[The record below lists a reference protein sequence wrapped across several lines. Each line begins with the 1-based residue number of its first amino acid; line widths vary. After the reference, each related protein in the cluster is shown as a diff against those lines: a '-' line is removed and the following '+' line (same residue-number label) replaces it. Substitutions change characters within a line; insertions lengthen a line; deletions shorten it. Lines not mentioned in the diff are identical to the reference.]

1 MTEKFLDHLAVVV
14 DMPSSGD
21 DIAPP
26 LFELFRLVTD
36 RSFAIVENLRCL
48 SLFCPQTRLWPASPP
63 SPGLRALLPGE
74 LDGLEEVSRRSGADL
89 YLVGSAAE
97 RAAPWREILEAPR
110 TRGKEAARVNLFF
123 DYSSREEM
131 ARAAEKI
138 LADRPPEEFSEET
151 FSSCLLTA
159 GQPDPDL
166 IIYAGDILDPKDFL
180 LWQASYAEIWHSSGK
195 AGEFGEEELRRAVES
210 YGSRDRR
217 FGRV

>member
-1 MTEKFLDHLAVVV
+1 MEKSLNHLAIVI
-14 DMPSSGD
+14 DMPSTGD
-21 DIAPP
+21 TIARP

-36 RSFAIVENLRCL
+36 RSFAMVGGLRCL

-63 SPGLRALLPGE
+63 SRGLRALLPEE
-74 LDGLEEVSRRSGADL
+74 LNGLEEASRRSGADL

-97 RAAPWREILEAPR
+97 RASPWGEILEAPR
-110 TRGKEAARVNLFF
+110 TRIGGAARVNLFF

-138 LADRPPEEFSEET
+138 LADLRPEEFSEEL
-151 FSSCLLTA
+151 FSSYLLTA

-166 IIYAGDILDPKDFL
+166 IIYTGEILDPKDFL
-180 LWQASYAEIWHSSGK
+180 LWQASYAEIWHSKGN
-195 AGEFGEEELRRAVES
+195 AADFGEEELHRAVES
-210 YGSRDRR
+210 YGDRNRR